1 MLAAADGSCCAGA
14 VSDAATDAVASADD
28 AAESA
33 WVLAA
38 ADGSCCSGTVSDDAT
53 DAVAAC
59 CTDAVA
65 AVGATGFRRPSR
77 TN

>member
-1 MLAAADGSCCAGA
+1 MTLGVSCRPCIAAGFA
-14 VSDAATDAVASADD
+14 DAVASADD

-33 WVLAA
+33 WVLAT
-38 ADGSCCSGTVSDDAT
+38 ADGSRCSGTVFDAVASA

>member
-38 ADGSCCSGTVSDDAT
+38 ADGSCC
-53 DAVAAC
+53 
-59 CTDAVA
+59 TDAVA